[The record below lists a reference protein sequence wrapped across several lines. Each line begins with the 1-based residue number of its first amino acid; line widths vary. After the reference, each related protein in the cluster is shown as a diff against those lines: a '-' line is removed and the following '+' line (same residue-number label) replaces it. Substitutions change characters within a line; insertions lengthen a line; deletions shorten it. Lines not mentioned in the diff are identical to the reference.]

1 MRIRRVIGGKA
12 YDTEKAIQVAV
23 VVDQLGHSSDFH
35 AERTALY
42 RTQKGA
48 WFLAGEGGGCS
59 RWKRDMGDRSF
70 CPGSGI
76 ELINAHEAQR
86 LLEQVNGPVEKYF
99 EIEEG

>member
-1 MRIRRVIGGKA
+1 
-12 YDTEKAIQVAV
+12 
-23 VVDQLGHSSDFH
+23 
-35 AERTALY
+35 
-42 RTQKGA
+42 
-48 WFLAGEGGGCS
+48 
-59 RWKRDMGDRSF
+59 MGDRSF